1 MRTNIFSNMF
11 FSLVLI
17 GSLTFMGCGNN
28 KTEINNKSEITE
40 HQQAM
45 EHDHDAHHLDEKSE
59 RNVSSNSGELK
70 GDMSQILENYFSMNN
85 YLAKDDAK
93 AAANSSSK
101 LKEAL
106 QSFNAKN
113 LSEKEQQEVNDI
125 LESAIENAEHISEN
139 ANKIDHQREHL
150 VSLSEDIR
158 DLIAIIGTSQKLYE
172 DFCPMANDN
181 QGAIWI
187 SNVKEINNPYM
198 GTKMP
203 TCGKVNRII
212 E

>member
-28 KTEINNKSEITE
+28 KTENNNKSEITE
-40 HQQAM
+40 HQEAM
-45 EHDHDAHHLDEKSE
+45 EHGHDSHHHDEMSK

-70 GDMSQILENYFSMNN
+70 GDLSQILENYFSMNN
-85 YLAKDDAK
+85 YLVKDDAK
-93 AAANSSSK
+93 SAANSSSK
-101 LKEAL
+101 LVEAL
-106 QSFNAKN
+106 QSFNANN
-113 LSEKEQQEVNDI
+113 LSEKEQKEVNEI
-125 LESAIENAEHISEN
+125 LESAIENAEHIAKN
-139 ANKIDHQREHL
+139 ADKIDHQREHL

-172 DFCPMANDN
+172 DFCPMANDGN
-181 QGAIWI
+181 GAIWI
-187 SNVKEINNPYM
+187 SNKEPISNPYM

-203 TCGKVNRII
+203 ACGKVNRVI